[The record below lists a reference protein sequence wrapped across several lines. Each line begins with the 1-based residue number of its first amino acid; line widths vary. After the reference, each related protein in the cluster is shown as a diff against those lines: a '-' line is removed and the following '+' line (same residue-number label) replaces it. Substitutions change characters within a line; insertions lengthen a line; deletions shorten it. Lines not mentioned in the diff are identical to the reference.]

1 MLILPIRKLVGEL
14 NQKGPYINSN
24 TQTWWIWNGTKFVD
38 SKYPYKG
45 KAPDIEFT
53 LEENGDLYV
62 EIKENE

>member
-53 LEENGDLYV
+53 L
-62 EIKENE
+62 